1 MTPTIL
7 VVEDNPTLQKMVTL
21 MAKRRG
27 AETVVVGSCAEA
39 EAAVTSDPDR
49 FSLILMDWSLPDNTG
64 LFCTGMLRSFMRT
77 NVPIIAMTGHAMP
90 GDREQCL
97 AAGMDDYLCKPF
109 TFEEFTTLLNKWMAV
124 QPLPVRPSQ
133 SSIEGLGA

>member
-1 MTPTIL
+1 VTPTIL

-39 EAAVTSDPDR
+39 EAAVAKEPER
-49 FSLILMDWSLPDNTG
+49 FTLVLMDWSLPDNTG
-64 LFCTGMLRSFMRT
+64 LFCTGMVRNYLRRS
-77 NVPIIAMTGHAMP
+77 VPIIAMTGHAMP
-90 GDREQCL
+90 GDREACL

-109 TFEEFTTLLNKWMAV
+109 TFDQFTSLLNKWMQV
-124 QPLPVRPSQ
+124 QPLPVRPAQ
-133 SSIEGLGA
+133 ENIEGLGA

>member
-7 VVEDNPTLQKMVTL
+7 VVEDNPTLQKMVAL

-27 AETVVVGSCAEA
+27 AETVVVGSCWEA
-39 EAAVTSDPDR
+39 EQAVANEPAR
-49 FSLILMDWSLPDNTG
+49 FTLILMDWSLPDNTG
-64 LFCTGMLRSFMRT
+64 LYCTGMLRALLPH

-97 AAGMDDYLCKPF
+97 EAGMDDYLCKPF
-109 TFEEFTTLLNKWMAV
+109 TFDQFTGLLNKWMQV
-124 QPLPVRPSQ
+124 QPLPVRPNELN
-133 SSIEGLGA
+133 IEELGA

>member
-1 MTPTIL
+1 VTPTIL

-39 EAAVTSDPDR
+39 EAAVTDDPDR
-49 FSLILMDWSLPDNTG
+49 FTLILMDWSLPDNTG
-64 LFCTGMLRSFMRT
+64 LFCTGMLRTHLRR
-77 NVPIIAMTGHAMP
+77 NVPIVAMTGHAMP

-109 TFEEFTTLLNKWMAV
+109 TFDQFTGLLNKWMQV
-124 QPLPVRPSQ
+124 QPLPVRPPAAN
-133 SSIEGLGA
+133 IEELGA